1 VTSTFRGMLEAL
13 EASLV
18 PRIRAFSESPEML
31 AIRWGLPWSFVG
43 LGIGL
48 PIFMLL
54 RPSGSL
60 LDRFSHSFAAAFGVM
75 SALLVLLL
83 TIDLAR
89 RRAVPVW
96 LALGTAAVA
105 FGLSL
110 PYAGATSFVGLATA
124 LGSSGLF
131 LAIGIALVDV
141 NILRLARARLGNTA
155 GSLAGGIAI
164 VGIAVFLL
172 WRGISLTL
180 ELDRLIEPIGTL
192 GDTLTAL
199 LVLTFV
205 ETLLWTVGI
214 HGPALLAAVVL
225 PVYIKLQ
232 LENTDALAH
241 GQPLPHIVTVS
252 IFLFVFPGGAGATLP
267 AVLLLLRSKVKRIRT
282 VAFATLVPSIFN
294 ANEPLMFGLPVV
306 LNPTLG
312 VPFVVAPL
320 VLALITY
327 YATAL
332 GWVARTAY
340 YIPSTIPIPFNVF
353 IATRDWRSIVL
364 IAVDFFVAMV
374 IYAPFVAIYERQE
387 LKRESESEP
396 AA

>member
-141 NILRLARARLGNTA
+141 NILRLARARLGSTA
-155 GSLAGGIAI
+155 GSLAGGVAI
-164 VGIAVFLL
+164 VGVAVFLL
-172 WRGISLTL
+172 SRGISLTL

>member
-1 VTSTFRGMLEAL
+1 MLEAL

-96 LALGTAAVA
+96 LALVTAAAAA

-110 PYAGATSFVGLATA
+110 PYAGTTSFVGLATA

-141 NILRLARARLGNTA
+141 NVLRLARARFGKTA

-172 WRGISLTL
+172 SRGISLTL

-364 IAVDFFVAMV
+364 IAVDFFVAML